1 MKEKHL
7 YRFGEFS
14 LCVEEHSL
22 SRDGKTIP
30 ITPKMFDLLLVLVQ
44 HPGRV
49 LGKEFLLQSVWPD
62 SFVEEGNITFNI
74 RQLRKALVDD
84 AQAPEYIET
93 VPRRGYRFVADVE
106 EIVEGQLVVPES
118 DSETARQDVSNAPRE
133 TRKFLFPVIAGSLV
147 ILAAIG
153 VGTWFVLNQVAGAT
167 TVLSAPFASEKLSTT
182 GTVSGAA
189 ISPDGKTVVY
199 SNRTGT
205 KQSVW
210 LRQLD
215 SGSNVP
221 LIQPSD
227 DSYYLFVFAPDG
239 NSIYFSRAKQSLE
252 TQINIYR
259 ISILGGI
266 PELIASGTE
275 GWIGLSPDGAKISF
289 VRCPRS
295 DEEWCSLFIADSKNG
310 TNEKKLASRSR
321 LIRIADNQISPD
333 GKKVAF
339 AAGQSRNS
347 ANDFQLF
354 EVSIESGVERELT
367 PERFFNIKS
376 LAWLP
381 DGKSVLFTASRIQNK
396 YFRIWQVFNETGAVE
411 PLTKDSEAYGVL
423 SLDKDAKRLV
433 ATQIKEDFQLN
444 IFSLDALSKRS
455 FLADAARA
463 AFGPDGKVYYSS
475 AMSGN
480 DEIWSINP
488 DGTEQRQLTNDPAGD
503 GAPYVSP
510 DNKSVYFVSNRSGAA
525 QIWRM
530 NVDGSNQTQ
539 VTHKAG
545 GAPIFVTPG
554 NKLLYYKHALMGTL
568 WSLSLENGEEKL
580 VLDQARHLFV
590 FSPDGSMVAVQD
602 KVGDGLAIA
611 IYSIQDGVVRQKF
624 ELPSKLPRLIEFGW
638 MPDGKSLLYLMA
650 GMDYDKN
657 TIFQQSIDGGEPREI
672 GSVGD
677 EEVSEVSGLSISPD
691 GKSFTIAQ
699 GGWKHDAVLF
709 TGLR

>member
-7 YRFGEFS
+7 YSFGEFS

-22 SRDGKTIP
+22 SGDGKTIP

-62 SFVEEGNITFNI
+62 SFVEEGNITFNV
-74 RQLRKALVDD
+74 RQLRKALDDD
-84 AQAPEYIET
+84 AQAPSYIET

-106 EIVEGQLVVPES
+106 EIVEGQVVVPES
-118 DSETARQDVSNAPRE
+118 DSETVRQGVSDAPRGS
-133 TRKFLFPVIAGSLV
+133 RSFLFPAIAGSLV
-147 ILAAIG
+147 ILAAVG

-167 TVLSAPFASEKLSTT
+167 TVLSTPFASEKLSTT

-227 DSYYLFVFAPDG
+227 DYYYLFVFAPDG

-295 DEEWCSLFIADSKNG
+295 DAEWCSLFIADSKNG

-396 YFRIWQVFNETGAVE
+396 YFRIWQAFTETGAAE

-433 ATQIKEDFQLN
+433 ATQIKQDFQLN
-444 IFSLDALSKRS
+444 IFILDVLSKKT

-463 AFGPDGKVYYSS
+463 TFGPDGRIYYAS

-480 DEIWSINP
+480 DEVWSINP

-503 GAPYVSP
+503 GAPIGSP
-510 DNKSVYFVSNRSGAA
+510 DNKSVYFASNRSGSA

-530 NVDGSNQTQ
+530 NTDGSNQVQ
-539 VTHKAG
+539 VTQKDG
-545 GAPIFVTPG
+545 GAPVFVAPD
-554 NKLLYYKHALMGTL
+554 NKLLYYKHALLGTL
-568 WSLSLENGEEKL
+568 WSVSLESGEERP
-580 VLDQARHLFV
+580 VLDQARHLFA
-590 FSPDGSMVAVQD
+590 FSPDGSTVALQD
-602 KVGDGLAIA
+602 KLGDDLAIA
-611 IYSIQDGVVRQKF
+611 IYSIHDGVVRQKF
-624 ELPSKLPRLIEFGW
+624 RLPDKLPRLIEFAW

-650 GMDYDKN
+650 GIDYDKN
-657 TIFQQSIDGGEPREI
+657 TIFQQAIEGGEPREI

-699 GGWKHDAVLF
+699 GGWKHDALLI
-709 TGLR
+709 TGLQ